1 LSNKNIITKG
11 KKITSALKQKRH
23 IERIVVDKIKFQGK
37 KENFKKQNSN
47 WILNQERELNVDKKI
62 FLTQSEIVRL
72 KELIRN
78 LNHIYPEAL
87 RKNGLMEWCNKVLAI
102 YEISLDDFRSTRRWS
117 NLVQARVDFCHVV
130 IKKTNF
136 NYSDIARFMNRH
148 HTDILHLVKNK
159 QPKHLEELCQS

>member
-1 LSNKNIITKG
+1 MNIKNTITKG
-11 KKITSALKQKRH
+11 RKVTSALKQKRH

-72 KELIRN
+72 KELIRD

-87 RKNGLMEWCNKVLAI
+87 RKNGLMEWCNKVL
-102 YEISLDDFRSTRRWS
+102 EIKVNNELNVNPETK
-117 NLVQARVDFCHVV
+117 VKV
-130 IKKTNF
+130 IKFPN
-136 NYSDIARFMNRH
+136 DICSFF
-148 HTDILHLVKNK
+148 DVNK
-159 QPKHLEELCQS
+159 

>member
-1 LSNKNIITKG
+1 MSNRNIITKG

-37 KENFKKQNSN
+37 KESYKKKNSN
-47 WILNQERELNVDKKI
+47 KIMQEERELNVNKKT

-72 KELIRN
+72 KELIRD

-102 YEISLDDFRSTRRWS
+102 YEISLDDFRSKRRWS
-117 NLVQARVDFCHVV
+117 NLVQARIDFCHVV
-130 IKKTNF
+130 KEKTEF
-136 NYSDIARFMNRH
+136 NYNEIAKFMNRD
-148 HTDILHLVKNK
+148 HTSILHLVKNK
-159 QPKHLEELCQS
+159 QPKYLEVLCQS